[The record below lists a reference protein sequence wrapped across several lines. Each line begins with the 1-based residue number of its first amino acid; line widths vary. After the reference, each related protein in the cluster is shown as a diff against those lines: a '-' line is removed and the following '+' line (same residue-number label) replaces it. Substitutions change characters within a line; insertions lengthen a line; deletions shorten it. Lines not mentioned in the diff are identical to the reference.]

1 MKTNVAYMADNAEG
15 LVWRSGMP
23 FYKKTLDRIRSGTID
38 SLTTLENVTSSNG
51 RGIGEMF
58 VKPGEDASPWADSSS
73 SYLPA
78 TLSAYLDALDMP
90 TKDLTDLLSNP
101 KLNIW
106 AYRHGKY
113 LPSLETTQELA
124 FILDVEVSDLFL
136 PPKSSN
142 IAKLKDMRD
151 EIARNSP
158 KSPKC
163 AISNQQVID
172 DGRITSFECARD
184 NFRYAAEVAGYVLPS
199 KVLTDNTRITVVE
212 KYAKKCGTTIG
223 DIFVKPGVETEWY
236 RETSAHNFPYMLEN
250 VWKESGKT
258 GDEVAKATKMHK
270 NVFLGLVY
278 GEKVATLRQVYKLAT
293 YFDVEIGDLFM
304 VPDGLK
310 P

>member
-15 LVWRSGMP
+15 LTWKSGMP
-23 FYKKTLDRIRSGTID
+23 FYKKTLDRIRNGTID
-38 SLTTLENVTSSNG
+38 SLTTLENVTSSNK

-58 VKPGEDASPWADSSS
+58 VKPGEDPSPWADSSS
-73 SYLPA
+73 SYLPG
-78 TLSAYLDALDMP
+78 TLSAYLDALEMP
-90 TKDLTDLLSNP
+90 MKDLTDLLSNP

-142 IAKLKDMRD
+142 IAKLKIMRD
-151 EIARNSP
+151 EIARKSS

-172 DGRITSFECARD
+172 DGRITSFDCARE
-184 NFRYAAEVAGYVLPS
+184 NLQRAAEASGYVLPS
-199 KVLTDNTRITVVE
+199 KVPNETIRITTVE

-236 RETSAHNFPYMLEN
+236 RETSAQNFPCMLELL
-250 VWKESGKT
+250 WKDSGKT
-258 GDEVAKATKMHK
+258 CDEIAAATKMHK

-293 YFDVEIGDLFM
+293 YFDVEVGDLFM
-304 VPDGLK
+304 VPDGMK